1 MKVIYTSSPSP
12 SPNNNS
18 ETNHHTDHCKKNWSF
33 ASEGDTKFLVPSSSL
48 KEKEPSKFPVFF
60 NPAAKFNRDIS
71 IHIYRT
77 FINNKPE
84 KNTSFVDAMAGSGT
98 RGLRV
103 ANEIPRINRIFF
115 NDFNSFSIHISK
127 INAVLNNVYN
137 KCNFY
142 NKEICN
148 FLSTEFN
155 FEKRATIVDVDPF
168 GTPAPYLDCL
178 LRSVENG
185 GLISVTAT
193 DTAVLCGVYPK
204 VCYRK
209 YYGNPLRTKYA
220 GEIGIRLLISSIALI
235 ASRLDLSITPIFSHG
250 YRNYMRVYCKVV
262 KSNYLANKIQ
272 EKLGYVIHCFNCGN
286 RYFLNKLYGISDCNS
301 CHYKVTIG
309 GPLWI
314 SEIFD
319 KGIMGQIVES
329 IVNLECQI
337 DKSMKPSLNS
347 IKNFFTTALN
357 ELDVIPYHYIND
369 EIGKMLKK
377 NVMSIDRIVELLN
390 KNGYLSSTTIFAAS
404 GFKTNASIMDIKKI
418 CIN

>member
-1 MKVIYTSSPSP
+1 MKVTYTSSH

-18 ETNHHTDHCKKNWSF
+18 ETSHHADHCKNNWSF
-33 ASEGDTKFLVPSSSL
+33 ASEGDTKFLVPSQFIL
-48 KEKEPSKFPVFF
+48 KKEPSKFPVFF

-77 FINNKPE
+77 FINNNPKKILPLLMQSYS
-84 KNTSFVDAMAGSGT
+84 TSCELLKKYQGST
-98 RGLRV
+98 
-103 ANEIPRINRIFF
+103 EYFSMHSIPSHLAFLK
-115 NDFNSFSIHISK
+115 SMPL
-127 INAVLNNVYN
+127 LNNVYN

-220 GEIGIRLLISSIALI
+220 GEIEIRLLISSIALI
-235 ASRLDLSITPIFSHG
+235 ASRLNLSITPIFH
-250 YRNYMRVYCKVV
+250 M
-262 KSNYLANKIQ
+262 
-272 EKLGYVIHCFNCGN
+272 
-286 RYFLNKLYGISDCNS
+286 
-301 CHYKVTIG
+301 VTG
-309 GPLWI
+309 
-314 SEIFD
+314 
-319 KGIMGQIVES
+319 
-329 IVNLECQI
+329 
-337 DKSMKPSLNS
+337 
-347 IKNFFTTALN
+347 
-357 ELDVIPYHYIND
+357 
-369 EIGKMLKK
+369 
-377 NVMSIDRIVELLN
+377 
-390 KNGYLSSTTIFAAS
+390 TI
-404 GFKTNASIMDIKKI
+404 
-418 CIN
+418 